1 MRRGARSLEG
11 GVAARVRGLARG
23 TRSANGCSSRSRTS
37 VSSRARK
44 LGDDPVQPASRRSG
58 KPGQPL
64 ALNVVYPT
72 CLTKSKGPDVSRADL
87 LNAFRPASEVDDPQ
101 LFAGRQAQV
110 LDLTDALHSIGTAP
124 IIYGHRGLGKS
135 SLALQMMRIAMGD
148 VELLSRIS
156 AEDRRLSGQD
166 TFLTF
171 FVTCTDKIT
180 DLKTLLQALVNAME
194 NVEFAPSGDGNNQQ
208 LVDHTTRK
216 KLILKVF
223 ELESTKKYETKKRQL
238 SNQDLSIEE
247 KLVHL
252 VEVISEAYGQPVLF
266 IIDELDTMG
275 STAGLA
281 GLIKAVSGERLKFLL
296 IGIASNLAELLADH
310 QSLERQ
316 LVPVQVPLMDQAELR
331 QIVTGA
337 EAALRDKGLNYRFS
351 SEAKN
356 QLTRIAAGFPWFV
369 HLFGQAALAKVEVS
383 DDHEVQESDIIYAT
397 ENLVNNQFAQQF
409 SDMYQ
414 NAVRDSV
421 AREKALR
428 SFAEW
433 NEPDIPT
440 SEIY

>member
-1 MRRGARSLEG
+1 M
-11 GVAARVRGLARG
+11 
-23 TRSANGCSSRSRTS
+23 
-37 VSSRARK
+37 
-44 LGDDPVQPASRRSG
+44 
-58 KPGQPL
+58 
-64 ALNVVYPT
+64 
-72 CLTKSKGPDVSRADL
+72 SRADL